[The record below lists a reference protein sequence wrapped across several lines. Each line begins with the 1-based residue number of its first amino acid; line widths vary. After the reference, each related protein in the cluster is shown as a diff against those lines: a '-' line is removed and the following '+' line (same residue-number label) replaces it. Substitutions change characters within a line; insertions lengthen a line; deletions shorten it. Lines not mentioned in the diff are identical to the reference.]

1 MRWVNPSACKDFR
14 QFRRFYRI
22 SQLSDAYRNPG
33 ALRTSPAYSP
43 QHSHQEKR
51 TMNTSPPA
59 APSGIGNPTLIWLK
73 ACNQVVLGWAASLTW
88 TRLFILAVVV
98 AIAGSMIAD
107 KFHLEHSHHMVK
119 VDNGSDS
126 RDADI
131 PDEITVTENIS
142 GCGEGDITIGNKKF
156 QVVCEDKKTMRAATP
171 PASAASGAASAAKP
185 PLVEDHDYAVKIK
198 QVGTVKAEP
207 TMEQQIQRTL
217 GGFINDIFSTLYVAF
232 FAYLIAAKIIVRKSE
247 ESDAKVRVATSNAE
261 HEALERQLVQARL
274 KVLQAQVEPHFLF
287 NTLAAVDYL
296 IETDPPRASVM
307 QKQLITYLRGALP
320 QMREDS
326 STLGREL
333 SLVRAYL
340 ELLKMRIED
349 RLDFVIDVPDTL
361 SNAVFPPMVLQSII
375 ENAIK
380 HGIEPKPEGGK
391 ITIHAQARDGNL
403 WVDVV
408 DTGVGLPDGD
418 VFGKTSNGGGLG
430 LENIRKRLAL
440 LYPNASRIELRSEIP
455 SGTSVRI
462 MVPFQTTG
470 GTPR

>member
-1 MRWVNPSACKDFR
+1 
-14 QFRRFYRI
+14 
-22 SQLSDAYRNPG
+22 
-33 ALRTSPAYSP
+33 
-43 QHSHQEKR
+43 
-51 TMNTSPPA
+51 MNTTPTPT
-59 APSGIGNPTLIWLK
+59 GIGSPTLVWLK

-88 TRLFILAVVV
+88 TRLFILAIVV

-107 KFHLEHSHHMVK
+107 KFDLEHGHHMVQ
-119 VDNGSDS
+119 VESS
-126 RDADI
+126 ADDKEANI

-142 GCGEGDITIGNKKF
+142 GCGESDITIGNKKF
-156 QVVCEDKKTMRAATP
+156 QVVCEDKKTVKAAA
-171 PASAASGAASAAKP
+171 PASSAPAGSASGPQAP
-185 PLVEDHDYAVKIK
+185 VVEHDYAVKIK
-198 QVGTVKAEP
+198 QVGANKPGTN
-207 TMEQQIQRTL
+207 MEEQMLRTF
-217 GGFINDIFSTLYVAF
+217 GGFINDVFSTLYVAF

-247 ESDAKVRVATSNAE
+247 ESDAKLRVATNNAE

-274 KVLQAQVEPHFLF
+274 KLLQAQVEPHFLF

-349 RLDFVIDVPDTL
+349 RLEFVIDVPDSL
-361 SNAVFPPMVLQSII
+361 FKADFPPMVLQSII

-391 ITIHAQARDGNL
+391 ITILAQARDGNL

-408 DTGVGLPDGD
+408 DTGVGLPEGD

-430 LENIRKRLAL
+430 LDNIRKRLAL

-462 MVPFQTTG
+462 MVPFQTSVGST
-470 GTPR
+470 TAR

>member
-1 MRWVNPSACKDFR
+1 MPTPSSDSPIANSSFVN
-14 QFRRFYRI
+14 
-22 SQLSDAYRNPG
+22 G
-33 ALRTSPAYSP
+33 
-43 QHSHQEKR
+43 
-51 TMNTSPPA
+51 
-59 APSGIGNPTLIWLK
+59 LK
-73 ACNQVVLGWAASLTW
+73 EINQILLGWAASLTW
-88 TRLFILAVVV
+88 TRLIILAIVV
-98 AIAGSMIAD
+98 AIAASMIAD
-107 KFHLEHSHHMVK
+107 KFDLEHGHHMVEVK
-119 VDNGSDS
+119 GSYS
-126 RDADI
+126 SEDADT
-131 PDEITVTENIS
+131 PDEITIAENMS

-156 QVVCEDKKTMRAATP
+156 QVVCEDKKTTKPATP
-171 PASAASGAASAAKP
+171 ASGAASSP
-185 PLVEDHDYAVKIK
+185 IVEDHDYAIKIK
-198 QVGTVKAEP
+198 PVGSHKSEP
-207 TMEQQIQRTL
+207 TMKRQIERTL
-217 GGFINDIFSTLYVAF
+217 GGFINDVFSTLYVAF
-232 FAYLIAAKIIVRKSE
+232 FAYLIAAKIIVRKSQ
-247 ESDAKVRVATSNAE
+247 ESDAKVRVATTNAE

-349 RLDFVIDVPDTL
+349 RLEFVIDVPDNL
-361 SNAVFPPMVLQSII
+361 FKADFPPMVLQTII

-391 ITIHAQARDGNL
+391 ITILAQARDGNL

-408 DTGVGLPDGD
+408 DTGVGLPEGD

-430 LENIRKRLAL
+430 LDNIRKRLAL

-462 MVPFQTTG
+462 MVPFQTSG
-470 GTPR
+470 GSTTAR

>member
-1 MRWVNPSACKDFR
+1 MTTPS
-14 QFRRFYRI
+14 
-22 SQLSDAYRNPG
+22 SE
-33 ALRTSPAYSP
+33 SPIANS
-43 QHSHQEKR
+43 SFV
-51 TMNTSPPA
+51 
-59 APSGIGNPTLIWLK
+59 SGLK
-73 ACNQVVLGWAASLTW
+73 EINQVLLGWAASLTW
-88 TRLFILAVVV
+88 TRLVILAIVV
-98 AIAGSMIAD
+98 AIAASMIAD
-107 KFHLEHSHHMVK
+107 KFDLEHGHHMVEVK
-119 VDNGSDS
+119 GNYSS
-126 RDADI
+126 ENADI

-156 QVVCEDKKTMRAATP
+156 QVVCEDKKTIKPVTP
-171 PASAASGAASAAKP
+171 ASGAASSP
-185 PLVEDHDYAVKIK
+185 PGPLVEDHDYAVKIK
-198 QVGTVKAEP
+198 QVGSHKSEP
-207 TMEQQIQRTL
+207 EMKRQIERTL
-217 GGFINDIFSTLYVAF
+217 GGFINDVFSTLYVAF
-232 FAYLIAAKIIVRKSE
+232 FAYLIAAKIIVRKSQ
-247 ESDAKVRVATSNAE
+247 ESDAKVRVATNNAE

-349 RLDFVIDVPDTL
+349 RLDFVIDVPDSL
-361 SNAVFPPMVLQSII
+361 FKADFPPMVLQTII

-391 ITIHAQARDGNL
+391 ITIHAQARDGSL

-408 DTGVGLPDGD
+408 DTGVGLPEGD

-430 LENIRKRLAL
+430 LDNIRKRLAL

-462 MVPFQTTG
+462 MVPFQTSG
-470 GTPR
+470 GSTTTR

>member
-1 MRWVNPSACKDFR
+1 MTTPS
-14 QFRRFYRI
+14 
-22 SQLSDAYRNPG
+22 SE
-33 ALRTSPAYSP
+33 
-43 QHSHQEKR
+43 SHIA
-51 TMNTSPPA
+51 NSSFV
-59 APSGIGNPTLIWLK
+59 SGLK
-73 ACNQVVLGWAASLTW
+73 EINQVLLGWAASLTW
-88 TRLFILAVVV
+88 TRLVVLAIVL
-98 AIAGSMIAD
+98 AIAASMIAD
-107 KFHLEHSHHMVK
+107 KFDLEHGHQMVK
-119 VDNGSDS
+119 VEGSSEDS
-126 RDADI
+126 SVET
-131 PDEITVTENIS
+131 PDEITITENIS
-142 GCGEGDITIGNKKF
+142 GCGEGDITIGTKKF
-156 QVVCEDKKTMRAATP
+156 QVVCEDKKTVKPATP
-171 PASAASGAASAAKP
+171 ASGAASGVQGAV
-185 PLVEDHDYAVKIK
+185 VEDHDYAVKIK
-198 QVGTVKAEP
+198 QVGSHKSEP
-207 TMEQQIQRTL
+207 EMKRQIQRTL

-247 ESDAKVRVATSNAE
+247 ESEAKVRVATSNAE

-326 STLGREL
+326 STLGREI

-349 RLDFVIDVPDTL
+349 RLEFVIDVPDSL
-361 SNAVFPPMVLQSII
+361 FKADFPPMVLQSII

-391 ITIHAQARDGNL
+391 ITILAQARDGNL

-408 DTGVGLPDGD
+408 DTGVGLPEGD

-430 LENIRKRLAL
+430 LDNIRKRLAL

-462 MVPFQTTG
+462 MVPFQTSG
-470 GTPR
+470 GSTTAR

>member
-1 MRWVNPSACKDFR
+1 MTTP
-14 QFRRFYRI
+14 
-22 SQLSDAYRNPG
+22 
-33 ALRTSPAYSP
+33 SP
-43 QHSHQEKR
+43 Q
-51 TMNTSPPA
+51 PPVYR
-59 APSGIGNPTLIWLK
+59 SIFISELREI
-73 ACNQVVLGWAASLTW
+73 NQVLLGWAASLTW
-88 TRLFILAVVV
+88 TRLVILAIVM
-98 AIAGSMIAD
+98 AIAGNMIAD
-107 KFHLEHSHHMVK
+107 KFELEHGHHMVK
-119 VDNGSDS
+119 VENGSNDNDGDS
-126 RDADI
+126 S
-131 PDEITVTENIS
+131 DEITITENIS

-156 QVVCEDKKTMRAATP
+156 QVVCEDKKTMKAATP
-171 PASAASGAASAAKP
+171 ASGASAPSGSASAP
-185 PLVEDHDYAVKIK
+185 MIEDHDYAVKIK
-198 QVGTVKAEP
+198 QVGSHKSEP
-207 TMEQQIQRTL
+207 TMKRQIRRTV
-217 GGFINDIFSTLYVAF
+217 GGFINDLFSTLYVAF
-232 FAYLIAAKIIVRKSE
+232 FAYLIAAKIIVRKSQ
-247 ESDAKVRVATSNAE
+247 ESDAKVRVATNNAE

-349 RLDFVIDVPDTL
+349 RLEFVIDVPDNL
-361 SNAVFPPMVLQSII
+361 FKADFPPMVLQSII

-391 ITIHAQARDGNL
+391 ITILAQARDGNL

-408 DTGVGLPDGD
+408 DTGVGLPEGD

-430 LENIRKRLAL
+430 LDNIRKRLAL

-462 MVPFQTTG
+462 MVPFQTSG
-470 GTPR
+470 GSTTAR

>member
-1 MRWVNPSACKDFR
+1 MTTPSSHSSITRSDFVN
-14 QFRRFYRI
+14 
-22 SQLSDAYRNPG
+22 G
-33 ALRTSPAYSP
+33 
-43 QHSHQEKR
+43 
-51 TMNTSPPA
+51 
-59 APSGIGNPTLIWLK
+59 LK
-73 ACNQVVLGWAASLTW
+73 EINQVLLGWAASLTW
-88 TRLFILAVVV
+88 TRLVILAIVM

-107 KFHLEHSHHMVK
+107 KFDLEHGHHMVK
-119 VDNGSDS
+119 VDKGSYEKEVDT
-126 RDADI
+126 
-131 PDEITVTENIS
+131 PDEITVTENVS
-142 GCGEGDITIGNKKF
+142 GCGESDITIGNKKY
-156 QVVCEDKKTMRAATP
+156 QVVCEDKKTMKAATP
-171 PASAASGAASAAKP
+171 ASGAASSAASAP
-185 PLVEDHDYAVKIK
+185 QAPLNEEHDYAVKIK
-198 QVGTVKAEP
+198 QVGSTKSEP
-207 TMEQQIQRTL
+207 AMERHILRTP
-217 GGFINDIFSTLYVAF
+217 GGFINDVFSTLYVAF

-247 ESDAKVRVATSNAE
+247 ESEAKVRVATNNAE

-349 RLDFVIDVPDTL
+349 RLDFVIDVPDSL
-361 SNAVFPPMVLQSII
+361 FKADFPPMVLQTII

-391 ITIHAQARDGNL
+391 ITILAQARDGNL

-408 DTGVGLPDGD
+408 DTGVGLPEGD

-430 LENIRKRLAL
+430 LDNIRKRLAL

-462 MVPFQTTG
+462 MVPFQTSG
-470 GTPR
+470 GSTTAR

>member
-1 MRWVNPSACKDFR
+1 MNP
-14 QFRRFYRI
+14 
-22 SQLSDAYRNPG
+22 N
-33 ALRTSPAYSP
+33 
-43 QHSHQEKR
+43 
-51 TMNTSPPA
+51 
-59 APSGIGNPTLIWLK
+59 NPTPPGQSSPSIVWLK
-73 ACNQVVLGWAASLTW
+73 ACNQVLLGWAASLTW
-88 TRLFILAVVV
+88 TRLLILAIVL
-98 AIAGSMIAD
+98 ALAGSMIAD
-107 KFHLEHSHHMVK
+107 KFELEHAREMVK
-119 VDNGSDS
+119 VEHPSGDEEVDV
-126 RDADI
+126 

-142 GCGEGDITIGNKKF
+142 DCGESDITIGNKRFK
-156 QVVCEDKKTMRAATP
+156 VVCEDKRTVKAATP
-171 PASAASGAASAAKP
+171 PDNAASGPQP
-185 PLVEDHDYAVKIK
+185 PLVEEHDYAVKIK
-198 QVGTVKAEP
+198 QVDPHKSEP
-207 TMEQQIQRTL
+207 TMERQIRRTL

-232 FAYLIAAKIIVRKSE
+232 FAYLIAAKIIVRKSI
-247 ESDAKVRVATSNAE
+247 ESDAKVRVATNQAE

-333 SLVRAYL
+333 NLVRAYL

-349 RLDFVIDVPDTL
+349 RLEFVIDVPANL
-361 SNAVFPPMVLQSII
+361 SNAVFPPMVLQSIV

-380 HGIEPKPEGGK
+380 HGIEPKPEGGT
-391 ITIHAQARDGNL
+391 ITLHAQARDGNL

-418 VFGKTSNGGGLG
+418 VFGRTTNGGGLG
-430 LENIRKRLAL
+430 LDNIRKRLAL

-462 MVPFQTTG
+462 MIPFHNLGASGPT
-470 GTPR
+470 R

>member
-1 MRWVNPSACKDFR
+1 MTTPPSPSPHSS
-14 QFRRFYRI
+14 I
-22 SQLSDAYRNPG
+22 SRSVLNE
-33 ALRTSPAYSP
+33 LR
-43 QHSHQEKR
+43 E
-51 TMNTSPPA
+51 
-59 APSGIGNPTLIWLK
+59 I
-73 ACNQVVLGWAASLTW
+73 NQVLLGWAASLTW
-88 TRLFILAVVV
+88 TRLVILAIVV
-98 AIAGSMIAD
+98 AIAGNMIAD
-107 KFHLEHSHHMVK
+107 KFELEHGHHMVK
-119 VDNGSDS
+119 VENGASDNDKDKDSDS
-126 RDADI
+126 S
-131 PDEITVTENIS
+131 DEITITENIS

-156 QVVCEDKKTMRAATP
+156 QVVCEDKKTVKAAP
-171 PASAASGAASAAKP
+171 PASGASAPSGSASA
-185 PLVEDHDYAVKIK
+185 PLVEHDYAVKIK
-198 QVGTVKAEP
+198 QVGSHKSEP
-207 TMEQQIQRTL
+207 TMKRQIRRTV
-217 GGFINDIFSTLYVAF
+217 GGFINDLFSTLYVAF
-232 FAYLIAAKIIVRKSE
+232 FAYLIAAKIIVRKSQ
-247 ESDAKVRVATSNAE
+247 ESDAKVRVATTNAE

-349 RLDFVIDVPDTL
+349 RLEFVIDVPDSL
-361 SNAVFPPMVLQSII
+361 SKADFPPMVLQSII

-380 HGIEPKPEGGK
+380 HGIEPKPEGGT

-408 DTGVGLPDGD
+408 DTGVGLPEGD

-430 LENIRKRLAL
+430 LDNIRKRLAL

-462 MVPFQTTG
+462 MVPFQTSG
-470 GTPR
+470 GSTTAR

>member
-1 MRWVNPSACKDFR
+1 MTTPPTTSNSGSPQISLLSALKQINQVLVGWAGSMTWTRLCIVALVILVAASSIAD
-14 QFRRFYRI
+14 RFG
-22 SQLSDAYRNPG
+22 L
-33 ALRTSPAYSP
+33 
-43 QHSHQEKR
+43 QHSHQRVRVDGK
-51 TMNTSPPA
+51 SK
-59 APSGIGNPTLIWLK
+59 S
-73 ACNQVVLGWAASLTW
+73 AS
-88 TRLFILAVVV
+88 
-98 AIAGSMIAD
+98 AD
-107 KFHLEHSHHMVK
+107 MTE
-119 VDNGSDS
+119 
-126 RDADI
+126 
-131 PDEITVTENIS
+131 EITLAGDRTD
-142 GCGEGDITIGNKKF
+142 CGDSEITIGNKKF
-156 QVVCEDKKTMRAATP
+156 KVVCEDTKTIRPDSPAL
-171 PASAASGAASAAKP
+171 PASGSAPAT
-185 PLVEDHDYAVKIK
+185 VVDHDYAVKIK
-198 QVGTVKAEP
+198 QVGTLDDAP
-207 TMEQQIQRTL
+207 TMEDQVKHTV
-217 GGFINDIFSTLYVAF
+217 GGFVNDLFSALFMAF
-232 FAYLIAAKIIVRKSE
+232 FAYLIAAKIIVRKAA
-247 ESDAKVRVATSNAE
+247 ESDAKVRVATSHAE

-349 RLDFVIDVPDTL
+349 RLEFVIDVPQSL
-361 SNAVFPPMVLQSII
+361 AAAEFPPMVLQSII

-408 DTGVGLPDGD
+408 DTGVGLPEGD

-430 LENIRKRLAL
+430 LDNIRKRLAL

-462 MVPFQTTG
+462 MVPLQT
-470 GTPR
+470 

>member
-1 MRWVNPSACKDFR
+1 MTPTDSA
-14 QFRRFYRI
+14 
-22 SQLSDAYRNPG
+22 NTG
-33 ALRTSPAYSP
+33 LR
-43 QHSHQEKR
+43 
-51 TMNTSPPA
+51 
-59 APSGIGNPTLIWLK
+59 NPTLVWLK
-73 ACNQVVLGWAASLTW
+73 ACNQVLLGWAASLTW
-88 TRLFILAVVV
+88 TRLIILAIVV

-107 KFHLEHSHHMVK
+107 KFNLEHGHQMVK
-119 VDNGSDS
+119 VENGSSDKE
-126 RDADI
+126 AEI

-142 GCGEGDITIGNKKF
+142 GCGESDITIGNKKF
-156 QVVCEDKKTMRAATP
+156 QVVCEDKKTVKAATP
-171 PASAASGAASAAKP
+171 PVLAASGAASAPTA
-185 PLVEDHDYAVKIK
+185 PLVESHDYAVKIK
-198 QVGTVKAEP
+198 QVGTHQSEP
-207 TMEQQIQRTL
+207 TMERHIQRTL
-217 GGFINDIFSTLYVAF
+217 GGFISDIFSTLYVAF

-247 ESDAKVRVATSNAE
+247 ESEAKVRVATNNAE

-296 IETDPPRASVM
+296 IETDPPRASIM

-349 RLDFVIDVPDTL
+349 RLDFVIDVPEALFKAD
-361 SNAVFPPMVLQSII
+361 FPPMVLQSII

-391 ITIHAQARDGNL
+391 ITILAQARDGNL

-408 DTGVGLPDGD
+408 DTGVGLPEGD
-418 VFGKTSNGGGLG
+418 VFGNTKNGGGLG
-430 LENIRKRLAL
+430 LDNIRKRLAL

-462 MVPFQTTG
+462 MVPFKTHG
-470 GTPR
+470 GSSAPR

>member
-1 MRWVNPSACKDFR
+1 MND
-14 QFRRFYRI
+14 
-22 SQLSDAYRNPG
+22 
-33 ALRTSPAYSP
+33 TSPV
-43 QHSHQEKR
+43 
-51 TMNTSPPA
+51 NTNIS
-59 APSGIGNPTLIWLK
+59 NPTLIWLK
-73 ACNQVVLGWAASLTW
+73 ACNQVLLGWAASLTW
-88 TRLFILAVVV
+88 TRLVILAIVM
-98 AIAGSMIAD
+98 ALAGSMIAD
-107 KFHLEHSHHMVK
+107 KFDLEHGHQMVQ
-119 VDNGSDS
+119 VENGANNKE
-126 RDADI
+126 ADI
-131 PDEITVTENIS
+131 PDEITVTENVS
-142 GCGEGDITIGNKKF
+142 GCGESDITIGNKKF
-156 QVVCEDKKTMRAATP
+156 QVVCEARKTIKTAP
-171 PASAASGAASAAKP
+171 PNGSAASAPKGSASATKP
-185 PLVEDHDYAVKIK
+185 ALIEDYVYAVKIRP
-198 QVGTVKAEP
+198 VGSQKSEP
-207 TMEQQIQRTL
+207 TMKRQVLRTP
-217 GGFINDIFSTLYVAF
+217 GGFISDVFSTLYVAF
-232 FAYLIAAKIIVRKSE
+232 FAYLIAAKIIVRKSQ
-247 ESDAKVRVATSNAE
+247 ESDAKVRVATNNAE

-296 IETDPPRASVM
+296 IETDPPRASIM

-333 SLVRAYL
+333 KLVRAYL

-349 RLDFVIDVPDTL
+349 RLDFVIDVPDSL
-361 SNAVFPPMVLQSII
+361 FNADFPPMVLQSII

-408 DTGVGLPDGD
+408 DTGVGLTDGD

-430 LENIRKRLAL
+430 LDNIRKRLAL

-462 MVPFQTTG
+462 MVPFQTSG
-470 GTPR
+470 GSTTAR

>member
-1 MRWVNPSACKDFR
+1 MTTPS
-14 QFRRFYRI
+14 
-22 SQLSDAYRNPG
+22 SE
-33 ALRTSPAYSP
+33 SPIAS
-43 QHSHQEKR
+43 S
-51 TMNTSPPA
+51 SFG
-59 APSGIGNPTLIWLK
+59 SGLK
-73 ACNQVVLGWAASLTW
+73 EINRVLLGWAASLTW
-88 TRLFILAVVV
+88 TRLVILAIVM
-98 AIAGSMIAD
+98 AIAASIIAD
-107 KFHLEHSHHMVK
+107 KFDLEHGHHMVK
-119 VDNGSDS
+119 VEGTTDEKE
-126 RDADI
+126 ADT
-131 PDEITVTENIS
+131 PDEITITENIS

-156 QVVCEDKKTMRAATP
+156 QVVCEDKKTMKAATP
-171 PASAASGAASAAKP
+171 AAGAASSAASAP
-185 PLVEDHDYAVKIK
+185 QDPLVEDHDYAVKIK
-198 QVGTVKAEP
+198 QVGSHKAEP
-207 TMEQQIQRTL
+207 EMKRQIRRTL
-217 GGFINDIFSTLYVAF
+217 GGFINDIFSTLYLAF

-247 ESDAKVRVATSNAE
+247 ESEAKVRVATNNAE

-349 RLDFVIDVPDTL
+349 RLDFVIDVPESLFKAD
-361 SNAVFPPMVLQSII
+361 FPPMVLQTII

-380 HGIEPKPEGGK
+380 HGIEPKPEGGR
-391 ITIHAQARDGNL
+391 ITINAQARDGNL

-408 DTGVGLPDGD
+408 DTGVGLPEGD

-430 LENIRKRLAL
+430 LDNIRKRLAL

-462 MVPFQTTG
+462 MVPFQTSG
-470 GTPR
+470 GSTTAR